1 MGGRSKTGQNWGNG
15 HGWEKVPP
23 PKMET
28 EIKTGKASQKQTK
41 NIVWVLVFKS
51 ETISCLRR
59 DNLGV
64 IVV

>member
-1 MGGRSKTGQNWGNG
+1 MAGRAKTGQNWGNG
-15 HGWEKVPP
+15 HGLEKVPP

-28 EIKTGKASQKQTK
+28 ELKTGKASQKQTK

-59 DNLGV
+59 DSLGV

>member
-15 HGWEKVPP
+15 HGWKVPL

-28 EIKTGKASQKQTK
+28 ELKTGKASQKQTK

-59 DNLGV
+59 DSLGV

>member
-1 MGGRSKTGQNWGNG
+1 MMGGRSKTGQNWGNG

-28 EIKTGKASQKQTK
+28 ELKRRKTTQKQTK
-41 NIVWVLVFKS
+41 NIVWVFKS

-59 DNLGV
+59 DSLGV

>member
-1 MGGRSKTGQNWGNG
+1 MGGQVKNRSNWGNG
-15 HGWEKVPP
+15 HGLEKVPP

-28 EIKTGKASQKQTK
+28 ELKTRKTTHKQTN

-59 DNLGV
+59 HSLGV

>member
-1 MGGRSKTGQNWGNG
+1 MAGRSKTGQNWGNG
-15 HGWEKVPP
+15 HGWEKVLP

-28 EIKTGKASQKQTK
+28 EFKTRETTQKHKT

-59 DNLGV
+59 DSLGV